1 MKRTLFIRKASFFM
15 LCFVSCIF
23 YACSTSRQNS
33 VSEQPNML
41 TLKEKNNGWV
51 LLFDGKTT
59 NGWHTYNKNTVSNN
73 WKVSDGALT
82 MDPNVKDDN
91 AGDLVTDDA
100 YENYEFLTDWK
111 ISEGGN
117 SGIIFD
123 IKEEPTFRDTYN
135 TGAEMQVL
143 DNIKAD
149 DNKKENHLAGLLYDM
164 SGTAALS
171 KPKPAGEWNQARIL
185 QNKGHLTFYF
195 NGIKTVDV
203 QQGSE
208 EWKNMI
214 ANSKFKT
221 WTNFMTSPK
230 GKIAF
235 QNHGHEVAF
244 RNVKIRTL

>member
-1 MKRTLFIRKASFFM
+1 MFRTSFFV
-15 LCFVSCIF
+15 LCVVSCVF
-23 YACSTSRQNS
+23 YACSSSKGQS
-33 VSEQPNML
+33 VSEQPNTL
-41 TLKEKNNGWV
+41 TQKEKKIGWV

-59 NGWHTYNKNTVSNN
+59 DGWHTYNKNFVSKN
-73 WKVSDGALT
+73 WKVVDGTLM
-82 MDPNVKDDN
+82 MDPKVKDDD
-91 AGDLVTDDA
+91 AGDIVTNNE
-100 YENYEFLTDWK
+100 YENYECSTDWK
-111 ISEGGN
+111 ISEAGN

-123 IKEEPTFRDTYN
+123 IKEDPKFRDTYN

-171 KPKPAGEWNQARIL
+171 KPKPVGEWNQARII

-203 QQGSE
+203 QEGSA

-221 WTNFMTSPK
+221 WTNFMTSPR

-235 QNHGHEVAF
+235 QDHGHEVAF
-244 RNVKIRTL
+244 RNVKIRTR

>member
-1 MKRTLFIRKASFFM
+1 MFKTSIFIS
-15 LCFVSCIF
+15 CFVGSIF
-23 YACSTSRQNS
+23 CGCSPRMAKS
-33 VSEQPNML
+33 VSDQPNTL
-41 TLKEKNNGWV
+41 TKKEKSNGWV

-59 NGWHTYNKNTVSNN
+59 NGWHTYNKNVVTTN
-73 WKVSDGALT
+73 WKAVDGTLE
-82 MDPNVKDDN
+82 MDPKAKANGN
-91 AGDLVTDDA
+91 RGDIVTNDE
-100 YENYEFLTDWK
+100 YENYEFSTDWK

-123 IKEEPTFRDTYN
+123 IKEDPKFRDTYN

-164 SGTAALS
+164 SGTAELS
-171 KPKPAGEWNQARIL
+171 KPKPVGEWNEAKII

-195 NGIKTVDV
+195 NGIKTLDV
-203 QQGSE
+203 QQGSD
-208 EWKNMI
+208 EWKNMV

-221 WTNFMTSPK
+221 WTNFLTSPK

-235 QNHGHEVAF
+235 QDHGHEVAF
-244 RNVKIRTL
+244 RNVKIRKL